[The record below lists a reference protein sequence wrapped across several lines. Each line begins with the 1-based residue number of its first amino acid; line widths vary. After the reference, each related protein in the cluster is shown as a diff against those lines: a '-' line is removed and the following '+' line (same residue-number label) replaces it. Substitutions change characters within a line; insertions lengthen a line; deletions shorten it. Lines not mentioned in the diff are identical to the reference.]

1 MKKLLMT
8 SLIFSS
14 VAFAKG
20 DTFNETLYPTWGQT
34 FEMSNILMEEKN
46 NLQHLVIFENEQ
58 FGKVLALD
66 GIIQTTEKDEFIYH
80 EMLTHVPLLAH
91 GNAQKVLIVGGG
103 DGGTLREVLRHKNV
117 RDVTVVE
124 IDRRVID
131 LCKKYFPNHSKGA
144 FEDPRVRIVIQDAF
158 DFVGQGREKFD
169 VILCD
174 TTDPIGPG
182 EALFSYEF
190 FSRCK
195 KLLNAGGILVNQ
207 CGVPF
212 MQTEE
217 LVTTHQHLSSLFKE
231 ASFYRADIPTY
242 VGGCMTLGW
251 ATDNVSSRKMS
262 EKILQQRL
270 DNFVTGEMR
279 YYTPRIHL
287 ASFALPKYI
296 LNALS
301 HKEKE
306 VSCAANDNIPSV
318 VVIAND
324 QVSYT
329 ENDEVSIQPVEAPS
343 QE

>member
-20 DTFNETLYPTWGQT
+20 DTFTETLYPTWGQT
-34 FEMSNILMEEKN
+34 FGISNIVMEEKN
-46 NLQHLVIFENEQ
+46 DLQHLVIFENEQ

-91 GNAQKVLIVGGG
+91 GNAQKILIVGGG

-131 LCKKYFPNHSKGA
+131 LSKKYFPNHPKGA
-144 FEDPRVRIVIQDAF
+144 FEDPRVRVVIQDAF
-158 DFVGQGREKFD
+158 DFVGQVREKFD
-169 VILCD
+169 IILCD

-190 FSRCK
+190 FARCK
-195 KLLNAGGILVNQ
+195 KLLTPGGILANQ

-217 LVTTHQHLSSLFKE
+217 LVTTHQHLASLFKE
-231 ASFYRADIPTY
+231 ATFYRIDVPTY
-242 VGGCMTLGW
+242 VGGSMTLGW
-251 ATDNVSSRKMS
+251 ATDNVKLRSMNS
-262 EKILQQRL
+262 KILQQRL
-270 DNFVTGEMR
+270 DKFVTGEMR
-279 YYTPRIHL
+279 YYTPSIHV

-301 HKEKE
+301 GSAKT
-306 VSCAANDNIPSV
+306 PSLS
-318 VVIAND
+318 AGN
-324 QVSYT
+324 
-329 ENDEVSIQPVEAPS
+329 EVSIQPI